1 MRPQPVLKPPPSRA
15 LPVVC
20 WAGSTWDLLR
30 SFAPDEEQHAPV
42 SRSGRGLGY
51 QYAVEKEEEDDAS
64 TTTESRIFISPN
76 GRIRRKIRSWNRGA
90 LLGSGSFGTVYEGIS
105 E

>member
-1 MRPQPVLKPPPSRA
+1 MPLRADLAEIFHTRMRRR
-15 LPVVC
+15 
-20 WAGSTWDLLR
+20 TR
-30 SFAPDEEQHAPV
+30 M
-42 SRSGRGLGY
+42 RLGY

-76 GRIRRKIRSWNRGA
+76 GRIRRKIRSWNRGV